1 MRAMPTA
8 LSILILSGTAT
19 AVIAA
24 TTQITDKFSESSLS
38 SLWTEYWDGGMWL
51 SPYGGKLEVVGEP
64 SILGECAVAI
74 EDYELKTDGVAN
86 YSWKASVAVKQ
97 VMSSALVDS
106 ESLASTYVGLQYDDF
121 SEEGFLDTN
130 NGYQL
135 YADIDEDGV
144 SVGWNERQAG
154 EDVDSDGIFVS
165 SSKKLSGSV
174 VATYTG
180 KKDRL
185 VVQIG
190 KFKRTFTGF
199 YANNSYDTDPKV
211 FIGGY
216 CWGNVSGTIFIL
228 DNFSLKGNGVIQAP

>member
-1 MRAMPTA
+1 MPTA

-24 TTQITDKFSESSLS
+24 TTQITDKFSGSSLN
-38 SLWTEYWDGGMWL
+38 SLWTEYWYGGMWL
-51 SPYGGKLEVVGEP
+51 SPYGGKLEVEGASSTVGL
-64 SILGECAVAI
+64 SVIAI
-74 EDYELKTDGVAN
+74 EDYQLKTDAVAN
-86 YSWKASVAVKQ
+86 YSWKSSLAVKQ
-97 VMSSALVDS
+97 VMSSASVDS
-106 ESLASTYVGLQYDDF
+106 ESGTRTYVGLQYDDF
-121 SEEGFLDTN
+121 SEEGFLSMN

-135 YADIDEDGV
+135 YAYINEDGV
-144 SVGWNERQAG
+144 SVGWLELQAG
-154 EDVDSDGIFVS
+154 EYVDSDGILVS
-165 SSKKLSGSV
+165 SSKKLAGNV

-199 YANNSYDTDPKV
+199 YANNDYYTDPKIY
-211 FIGGY
+211 IGGS
-216 CWGNVSGTIFIL
+216 CLGNVSGTIFSL